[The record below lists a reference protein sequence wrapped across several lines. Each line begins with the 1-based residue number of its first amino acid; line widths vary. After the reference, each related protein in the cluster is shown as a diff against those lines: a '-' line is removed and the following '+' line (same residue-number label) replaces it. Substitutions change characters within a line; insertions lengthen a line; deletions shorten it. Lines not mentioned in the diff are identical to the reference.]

1 MSKFPFCLARHQT
14 TNPSVTNAC
23 EQTIGWLTY
32 KMIELCVFSF
42 RVCYF
47 TSESVSNK
55 ARLMSMI
62 NHSFG
67 SGGMTSALDT
77 TQIVEFVQYL
87 QRSHE
92 EPLPVKKAILVTGR
106 QPDGTWVLNATTFI
120 SPAGIFLSNQE
131 MVFLDK
137 NIISESDKIVSAD
150 ICPHITLPL
159 SLEPLGSLI
168 NLMEIIEKHNF
179 FSSLLVIAGVCLAF
193 HYEVVLDLYGGC
205 PITIALGEAETGK
218 STAIRAGLALFGG
231 DEVCRY
237 VKGTNAAF
245 LERSCRSS
253 LPFAIEEASKG
264 KSKTRANQLDLT
276 ELIIDLY
283 NGVRSTNM
291 RTGSIKPKSIPVVA
305 SNFDIDDVDRYV

>member
-55 ARLMSMI
+55 ACLMSMI

-92 EPLPVKKAILVTGR
+92 EPLPVKKAIL
-106 QPDGTWVLNATTFI
+106 ATRW
-120 SPAGIFLSNQE
+120 
-131 MVFLDK
+131 D
-137 NIISESDKIVSAD
+137 
-150 ICPHITLPL
+150 
-159 SLEPLGSLI
+159 LGSKCDHLH
-168 NLMEIIEKHNF
+168 LSSGYFSVQPGDGVPGQKHH
-179 FSSLLVIAGVCLAF
+179 I
-193 HYEVVLDLYGGC
+193 
-205 PITIALGEAETGK
+205 
-218 STAIRAGLALFGG
+218 
-231 DEVCRY
+231 
-237 VKGTNAAF
+237 
-245 LERSCRSS
+245 
-253 LPFAIEEASKG
+253 
-264 KSKTRANQLDLT
+264 
-276 ELIIDLY
+276 
-283 NGVRSTNM
+283 
-291 RTGSIKPKSIPVVA
+291 
-305 SNFDIDDVDRYV
+305 

>member
-1 MSKFPFCLARHQT
+1 
-14 TNPSVTNAC
+14 
-23 EQTIGWLTY
+23 
-32 KMIELCVFSF
+32 
-42 RVCYF
+42 
-47 TSESVSNK
+47 
-55 ARLMSMI
+55 MSMI

-67 SGGMTSALDT
+67 MTSALDN

-120 SPAGIFLSNQE
+120 SPAGIFLANQE

-150 ICPHITLPL
+150 TCPHITLPL
-159 SLEPLGSLI
+159 SLEPLGALI
-168 NLMEIIEKHNF
+168 NEKHNF

-205 PITIALGEAETGK
+205 PITIALGEADTGK
-218 STAIRAGLALFGG
+218 STAIWAGLALFGG

-264 KSKTRANQLDLT
+264 ISKTKANQLDLT

-305 SNFDIDDVDRYV
+305 SNFDIDDVERYV